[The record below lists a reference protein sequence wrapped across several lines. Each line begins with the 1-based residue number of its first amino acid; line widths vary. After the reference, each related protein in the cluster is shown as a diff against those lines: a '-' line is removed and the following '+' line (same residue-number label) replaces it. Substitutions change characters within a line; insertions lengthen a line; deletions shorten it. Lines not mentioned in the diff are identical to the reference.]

1 MPQHP
6 ETTRRPEPQP
16 GGQFE
21 QQSGQQFDQQFDQ
34 RSGPHEQ
41 YPGTRFEV
49 REQPP
54 AQDPSSYP
62 TGEYGEYTPPPQSV
76 ELTPATEYAPPMP
89 PHVLA
94 SLLGASQPPDPA
106 QGSWPYAGTAPEAY
120 QQPEVYRQPDAYQ
133 QPDAFERTGYHQ
145 PGSYQDPGSY
155 QQSYGDPGAYP
166 APGGHETGAGSIPA
180 SLIGTA
186 ASYTATPAPDPR
198 PAAGAPSSSANIP
211 VDWNTVAMFRA
222 QASERLVE
230 RLGEDRGRDTAA
242 EKEMGR
248 EIIRTIVDDAAADLL
263 HDGERAW
270 SYEEQQALETAVYN
284 ALFGLGR
291 LQPLID
297 DDSVENIII
306 SGAENVWVETT
317 DGELIRKD
325 PVAGSDKEL
334 LEELAFV
341 AQRSES
347 NARNFTSAHP
357 RLHMRLDGGSRL
369 AAAAWVTARPSVV
382 IRRHRLRRVSL
393 DDLVGRE
400 MLSANLASFLAA
412 AIKARKSVVVAGPQ
426 GAGKTT
432 MVRALCAQI
441 PRHEAIGT
449 FETEFELH
457 LHELPD
463 VHEIVHAWEARPGSG
478 EVGPDG
484 RQAGEFGLDEALY
497 DSFRFNLSRQI
508 VGEVRG
514 AEVWAMIKAMESGAG
529 SISTT
534 HAADGEAAVR
544 KLVTCAMEAGSHVT
558 RDLATT
564 KLAETI
570 DLVVQVSVRTTQDP
584 DDPRVWRKTRR
595 VTEVV
600 HVSPGEVAK
609 GYATT
614 HVYRADPHGG
624 PAVPGTMPDELRDLE
639 RWGFDLTG
647 YLAAEGREAGGL
659 P

>member
-1 MPQHP
+1 M
-6 ETTRRPEPQP
+6 
-16 GGQFE
+16 
-21 QQSGQQFDQQFDQ
+21 
-34 RSGPHEQ
+34 
-41 YPGTRFEV
+41 
-49 REQPP
+49 
-54 AQDPSSYP
+54 
-62 TGEYGEYTPPPQSV
+62 
-76 ELTPATEYAPPMP
+76 
-89 PHVLA
+89 
-94 SLLGASQPPDPA
+94 
-106 QGSWPYAGTAPEAY
+106 
-120 QQPEVYRQPDAYQ
+120 
-133 QPDAFERTGYHQ
+133 
-145 PGSYQDPGSY
+145 
-155 QQSYGDPGAYP
+155 
-166 APGGHETGAGSIPA
+166 
-180 SLIGTA
+180 
-186 ASYTATPAPDPR
+186 
-198 PAAGAPSSSANIP
+198 AGAAY
-211 VDWNTVAMFRA
+211 M
-222 QASERLVE
+222 ER
-230 RLGEDRGRDTAA
+230 GGYITP
-242 EKEMGR
+242 
-248 EIIRTIVDDAAADLL
+248 TNFDDAAADLL
-263 HDGERAW
+263 HDGEKAW
-270 SYEEQQALETAVYN
+270 SYEEQQALETATYN

-297 DDSVENIII
+297 DDTVENIII

-325 PVAGSDKEL
+325 PVASSDKEL

-393 DDLVGRE
+393 DDLVARD
-400 MLSANLASFLAA
+400 MLSANMAGLLRAA
-412 AIKARKSVVVAGPQ
+412 VQARKSIVVAGPQ

-432 MVRALCAQI
+432 LVRALCAEI

-478 EVGPDG
+478 EIGPDG

-534 HAADGEAAVR
+534 HAANGEGAVR
-544 KLVTCAMEAGSHVT
+544 KLVTCAMEAGPHVT
-558 RDLATT
+558 RELATT
-564 KLAETI
+564 KLSETI
-570 DLVVQVSVRTTQDP
+570 DLVVQVSLRTSQDP
-584 DDPRVWRKTRR
+584 NDPRVWRKTRR
-595 VTEVV
+595 VSEIV
-600 HVSPGEVAK
+600 HVAPGEALK

-614 HVYRADPHGG
+614 HVYRPDPHGG

-647 YLAAEGREAGGL
+647 YLAEDGQEAGPL
-659 P
+659 